1 MTKTN
6 KVNKTN
12 KGFKQWLLDNGYTQT
27 IGTPVDSN
35 SGLTDYYDGETG
47 LHKTSTLIL
56 EYLGI
61 N

>member
-1 MTKTN
+1 MN
-6 KVNKTN
+6 NSFKVTKTN
-12 KGFKQWLLDNGYTQT
+12 KGFKQWLLDHGYTQT

-35 SGLTDYYDGETG
+35 SGLTDYYNGKTR

>member
-6 KVNKTN
+6 KVTKTN

-35 SGLTDYYDGETG
+35 SGLTDYYKGKTR
-47 LHKTSTLIL
+47 LHKTSTLIF

>member
-1 MTKTN
+1 MKTIAT
-6 KVNKTN
+6 KTN

-35 SGLTDYYDGETG
+35 SGLTDYYHGKTR
-47 LHKTSTLIL
+47 LHKTLTLIL
-56 EYLGI
+56 EYLDI